1 MRMHTCGLLV
11 GLIAAGVAAVA
22 TRAAQPMPL
31 MMVVGCVAQEAD
43 EWWIV
48 RATEPVEITEEV
60 PPEPEVGTP
69 LGEGRLR
76 LIGTLDEFGVRDHAG
91 HKVRVKGLLIED
103 DGESRLNLTS
113 IRHLFPACE

>member
-22 TRAAQPMPL
+22 AQAAQPMPL
-31 MMVVGCVAQEAD
+31 MLVVGCVAQEAD

-48 RATEPVEITEEV
+48 RATAPVEITEEV
-60 PPEPEVGTP
+60 PPEPEVSTP

-76 LIGTLDEFGVRDHAG
+76 LIGTLDEFGVRNHAG

-103 DGESRLNLTS
+103 DDESRLNLTS
-113 IRHLFPACE
+113 IRHLSPACE